1 MNVNFMRMDSVSIIV
16 PAYNEEET
24 TPTLMSIIDRTFQE
38 HGIDGEVIFIDDGS
52 TDGTGD
58 LADKLAKKYD
68 FMKVKHHIRN
78 LGLTR
83 AIETGFGNATGDIVV
98 IIPADLQSDPEEDLP
113 KLLEKMEEGYDAV
126 FGWRQGRK
134 GSRIYVSKIYNYL
147 SRILFGISIHD
158 QNWIKA
164 IRKNAITDMDLRSD
178 WHRYLAIIA
187 HYKGYKIAEVKVR
200 EHPRKFG
207 KSKFGISRIVFG
219 VFDLISIKLLQ
230 SFEEKPM
237 MIFGSIGGAMMSI
250 GVLFGG
256 YLVYLRLLG
265 ETIGDR
271 PLLFL
276 VVLLILVGILLFT
289 LGFIAELIV
298 SLREDVRKTRLELA
312 R

>member
-1 MNVNFMRMDSVSIIV
+1 MNVNFMRMDSVSIII

-58 LADKLAKKYD
+58 MADKLEKKYD
-68 FMKVKHHIRN
+68 FMKVKHHIHN

-187 HYKGYKIAEVKVR
+187 HHKGYKIAEVKVR

-207 KSKFGISRIVFG
+207 GPNS
-219 VFDLISIKLLQ
+219 
-230 SFEEKPM
+230 
-237 MIFGSIGGAMMSI
+237 
-250 GVLFGG
+250 G
-256 YLVYLRLLG
+256 YLELCSG
-265 ETIGDR
+265 
-271 PLLFL
+271 FL
-276 VVLLILVGILLFT
+276 T
-289 LGFIAELIV
+289 
-298 SLREDVRKTRLELA
+298 
-312 R
+312 

>member
-1 MNVNFMRMDSVSIIV
+1 MDSVSIII

-24 TPTLMSIIDRTFQE
+24 TSTMMSIIDRTFQE
-38 HGIDGEVIFIDDGS
+38 HGINGEVIFIDDGS

-68 FMKVKHHIRN
+68 FIKVEHHIRN
-78 LGLTR
+78 LGLTK
-83 AIETGFGNATGDIVV
+83 AIETGFRNATGDIVV
-98 IIPADLQSDPEEDLP
+98 MIPADLQSDPEEDLP
-113 KLLEKMEEGYDAV
+113 ILLEKMGEGYDAV

-164 IRKNAITDMDLRSD
+164 IRKNAISDMDLRSD

-187 HYKGYKIAEVKVR
+187 HHKGYKIAEVKVR

-207 KSKFGISRIVFG
+207 KSKFGISRIIFG
-219 VFDLISIKLLQ
+219 VFDLVSIKLLQ

-237 MIFGSIGGAMMSI
+237 MIFGSIGGVMMSI
-250 GVLFGG
+250 GGLFGL

-298 SLREDVRKTRLELA
+298 TLREDVRRMRLELA

>member
-1 MNVNFMRMDSVSIIV
+1 MDSVSIII
-16 PAYNEEET
+16 PAYNEEEAI
-24 TPTLMSIIDRTFQE
+24 PTLMSIIDRTFQE
-38 HGIDGEVIFIDDGS
+38 HRIDGEVILVDDGS

-58 LADKLAKKYD
+58 LADELAKQYD
-68 FMKVKHHIRN
+68 FVKVEHHIRN
-78 LGLTR
+78 LGLTK
-83 AIETGFGNATGDIVV
+83 AIETGFRNATGDIVV

-113 KLLEKMEEGYDAV
+113 ILLEKMKEGYDAV

-164 IRKNAITDMDLRSD
+164 IRKNAIPDMDLRSD

-187 HYKGYKIAEVKVR
+187 HHKGYKIAEVKVR

-207 KSKFGISRIVFG
+207 KSKFGISRIIFG

-237 MIFGSIGGAMMSI
+237 IIFGSIGGAMMSI
-250 GVLFGG
+250 GVLSGL

-276 VVLLILVGILLFT
+276 VMLLILVGILLFT

>member
-1 MNVNFMRMDSVSIIV
+1 MNVNFVCMDSVSIIV

-24 TPTLMSIIDRTFQE
+24 IPTLMSVIDQTFQE

-68 FMKVKHHIRN
+68 FMKVEHHIRN

-98 IIPADLQSDPEEDLP
+98 IIPADLQSNPEEDLP

-187 HYKGYKIAEVKVR
+187 HHKGYKIAEVKVR
-200 EHPRKFG
+200 EHPREFG
-207 KSKFGISRIVFG
+207 KSKFGISRIMFG

-237 MIFGSIGGAMMSI
+237 MVFGSIGGVMMSI
-250 GVLFGG
+250 GVLAGL

-298 SLREDVRKTRLELA
+298 TLREDVRRMRLELA

>member
-1 MNVNFMRMDSVSIIV
+1 MDSVSIIV

-24 TPTLMSIIDRTFQE
+24 IPTLMSVIDQTFQE

-68 FMKVKHHIRN
+68 FMKVEHHIRN

-98 IIPADLQSDPEEDLP
+98 IIPADLQSNPEEDLP

-187 HYKGYKIAEVKVR
+187 HHKGYKIAEVKVR
-200 EHPRKFG
+200 EHPREFG
-207 KSKFGISRIVFG
+207 KSKFGISRIMFG

-237 MIFGSIGGAMMSI
+237 MVFGSIGGVMMSI
-250 GVLFGG
+250 GVLAGL

-298 SLREDVRKTRLELA
+298 TLREDVRRMRLELA